1 MFCYQVEEFGRE
13 IYKLVKQFTAMAKK
27 GEDRDKSDV
36 VKKKKKAE
44 EDDKLELKFAPLK
57 VANTVQ
63 IQIRDFK
70 VWD

>member
-1 MFCYQVEEFGRE
+1 
-13 IYKLVKQFTAMAKK
+13 MAKK

-63 IQIRDFK
+63 IQIKDFK
-70 VWD
+70 V

>member
-1 MFCYQVEEFGRE
+1 MEEFGRE

-27 GEDRDKSDV
+27 GEDKDRGD
-36 VKKKKKAE
+36 VKKKKKTE

-63 IQIRDFK
+63 IQIKDFK